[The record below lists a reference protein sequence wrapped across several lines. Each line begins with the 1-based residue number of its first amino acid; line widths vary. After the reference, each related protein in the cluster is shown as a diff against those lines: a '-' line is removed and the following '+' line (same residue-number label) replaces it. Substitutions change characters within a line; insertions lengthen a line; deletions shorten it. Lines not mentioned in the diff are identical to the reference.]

1 MHEFW
6 KINLQTKYYVL
17 IVNKDGGLSS
27 IEDEELAKSQQPDDK
42 PKETEPTPPGAEPLP
57 PGSEPPPPG
66 SEPLPPGAE
75 PAPPGVSQED
85 LISPKKE
92 KKVKDSEIKIATEVI
107 NPFFNHI
114 RSWIFVFPPRLV
126 LVALV

>member
-1 MHEFW
+1 MRA
-6 KINLQTKYYVL
+6 V
-17 IVNKDGGLSS
+17 
-27 IEDEELAKSQQPDDK
+27 EDEEFAKSQQPNDK

-85 LISPKKE
+85 LFSPKKE
-92 KKVKDSEIKIATEVI
+92 KKVKDSEIKIATKVTNSLFSTISFETRKSFL
-107 NPFFNHI
+107 NQLDLFN
-114 RSWIFVFPPRLV
+114 
-126 LVALV
+126 